1 MDDPQRLRRIVRQRL
16 ESLLRAGVVDFPVVG
31 MLPEPDAGR
40 TAATDTAATNRSRA
54 VAESAASASLS
65 SPGRVMRPPAPIS
78 AASLPSTGAAPSGSP
93 TESLANN
100 SRSLPP
106 VPPCA
111 SADERHAALEV
122 LQNEVCA
129 CTLCPALVQNRSRTV
144 FGVGNIAPRLC
155 IFGEAPGADEDRQGV
170 PFVGH
175 AGQLLDKILAACTLQ
190 RNDVYILNTLKCRPP
205 DNRTP
210 TEDEVE
216 NCRGFFERQLQILR
230 PEFICCLGATAAK
243 ALLRTTST
251 LGRLRGRFHD
261 VGGAKVI
268 VTYHPAYL
276 LRNPAAKKDT
286 WEDMKL
292 LMKEMGIA
300 LPRE

>member
-1 MDDPQRLRRIVRQRL
+1 VRQRL
-16 ESLLRAGVVDFPVVG
+16 ESLLRAGVVDFPAVG
-31 MLPEPDAGR
+31 VLAEAPAGDPR
-40 TAATDTAATNRSRA
+40 GSGAG
-54 VAESAASASLS
+54 AS
-65 SPGRVMRPPAPIS
+65 
-78 AASLPSTGAAPSGSP
+78 STGTASGSP
-93 TESLANN
+93 A
-100 SRSLPP
+100 SRSLRAGAAGSTVSIVRDS
-106 VPPCA
+106 VPSESSTEGAARSSVANVAPAA
-111 SADERHAALEV
+111 SSAAVSRSPHPAAQPLSVDERVAALEV
-122 LQNEVCA
+122 LRSEVCA
-129 CTLCPALVQNRSRTV
+129 CALCPALVQNRSRTV

-155 IFGEAPGADEDRQGV
+155 IFGEAPGADEDRQGI
-170 PFVGH
+170 PFVGR
-175 AGQLLDKILAACTLQ
+175 AGQLLDKILAACTLN
-190 RNDVYILNTLKCRPP
+190 RDDVYILNTLKCRPP

-210 TEDEVE
+210 SEDEVE

-261 VGGAKVI
+261 VAGAKVI

-300 LPRE
+300 LSSE